1 MIRVGT
7 ETFERIVILSNRE
20 MIGDWFKQW
29 ISWISASEWYFDGRI

>member
-20 MIGDWFKQW
+20 MIGDWFKQ
-29 ISWISASEWYFDGRI
+29 